1 MMLADQE
8 LAEFDRCA
16 PWLEEA
22 LKYANN
28 THDIED
34 IRRGVA
40 NGTYQLWPAKNGAL
54 ITEILSYPNRN
65 VFHVFL
71 GGGELQQ
78 LMDMIESVEIYAK
91 TIGCKSVTVSGR
103 DGWVRL
109 LAQRGARKLCTTMAK
124 EL

>member
-1 MMLADQE
+1 MLADQE
-8 LAEFDRCA
+8 LSEFDRCA

-22 LKYANN
+22 LKYTNN
-28 THDIED
+28 THDIEY

-40 NGTYQLWPAKNGAL
+40 NGRYQLWPAKNGAL
-54 ITEILSYPNRN
+54 ITEILTYPNRN

-109 LAQRGARKLCTTMAK
+109 LAQRGARKLCTIMAK